1 MTKNREKRAG
11 RLRTVWRFSR
21 KYGALFLVAELCIL
35 ASYAIF
41 LLLPLNL
48 TRLTDEV
55 LYGGRYDQLGAIA
68 LSYAVLFGAAVAF
81 NLLYAYVWQTLSNRY
96 VVDVKCAVYDRAVAA
111 APAWLTSMD
120 SGDVM
125 SRIDADSD
133 QFIHVI
139 QKNVFHFLNSALLCG
154 GVLVMVARINIPI
167 AVMLAAAALL
177 PILLT
182 RLCGPLSERAARQ
195 ARETDGMLTGR
206 VYELMGGMREIRL
219 LGARSWARKRF
230 LGPVKELQLLGNRQ
244 RRIGFGVEEGIKL
257 LNLITTLLI
266 WGYAAYLIAAGNMTV
281 GWFVA
286 IVSYIGLLH
295 RKFNWMLRIALDWYA
310 RKVSIDR
317 VAEMLEVE
325 SEDPSGQPVPRLDTV
340 EFRKVS
346 FGYGDGENVLKE
358 FSLTIRP
365 GEKIGVVGVS
375 GAGKTTLTGL
385 LMKFYS
391 PRAGQILIN
400 GRDLA
405 DCRYED
411 VRARIGLVGQDVLL
425 FRESVRYNLLFG
437 SRRKAYSDE
446 ELLTLCDRVGLREVV
461 DRLPQGLDTLL
472 GDGVDLS
479 GGQKQRL
486 MIARVLLRQADLVIL
501 DEATSALDVPT
512 EAAVVGSILRACRE
526 QTMLVISH
534 RLAAVRPCD
543 RIVVLEDGRV
553 AACGSHEE
561 LLRGSPL
568 YRAMFGPEKEEAC

>member
-1 MTKNREKRAG
+1 M
-11 RLRTVWRFSR
+11 
-21 KYGALFLVAELCIL
+21 

-219 LGARSWARKRF
+219 LGPARGRANDFWAR
-230 LGPVKELQLLGNRQ
+230 
-244 RRIGFGVEEGIKL
+244 
-257 LNLITTLLI
+257 
-266 WGYAAYLIAAGNMTV
+266 
-281 GWFVA
+281 
-286 IVSYIGLLH
+286 
-295 RKFNWMLRIALDWYA
+295 
-310 RKVSIDR
+310 
-317 VAEMLEVE
+317 
-325 SEDPSGQPVPRLDTV
+325 
-340 EFRKVS
+340 
-346 FGYGDGENVLKE
+346 
-358 FSLTIRP
+358 
-365 GEKIGVVGVS
+365 
-375 GAGKTTLTGL
+375 
-385 LMKFYS
+385 
-391 PRAGQILIN
+391 
-400 GRDLA
+400 
-405 DCRYED
+405 
-411 VRARIGLVGQDVLL
+411 
-425 FRESVRYNLLFG
+425 
-437 SRRKAYSDE
+437 
-446 ELLTLCDRVGLREVV
+446 
-461 DRLPQGLDTLL
+461 
-472 GDGVDLS
+472 
-479 GGQKQRL
+479 
-486 MIARVLLRQADLVIL
+486 
-501 DEATSALDVPT
+501 
-512 EAAVVGSILRACRE
+512 
-526 QTMLVISH
+526 
-534 RLAAVRPCD
+534 
-543 RIVVLEDGRV
+543 
-553 AACGSHEE
+553 
-561 LLRGSPL
+561 
-568 YRAMFGPEKEEAC
+568 